1 MNVTGELSE
10 DGKWIWNGSEWKP
23 HVPPE
28 MPEETSQPEMRT
40 TNSKL
45 VNCRDCGNE
54 ISKRAEF
61 CPKCGAPRKRLIKVQ
76 VKFSPTV
83 NYRFW
88 SYVVFLIGLGIWG
101 ICFFLLGFSS
111 SMAGFM
117 TITPICSG
125 TIAVVCLL
133 DIMYLQMKSNWQKE
147 NGIPHGNPV
156 ISIILLIIFILLP
169 AIGYTLNFILFGI
182 LFF

>member
-1 MNVTGELSE
+1 MAIN
-10 DGKWIWNGSEWKP
+10 I
-23 HVPPE
+23 
-28 MPEETSQPEMRT
+28 
-40 TNSKL
+40 
-45 VNCRDCGNE
+45 
-54 ISKRAEF
+54 
-61 CPKCGAPRKRLIKVQ
+61 
-76 VKFSPTV
+76 
-83 NYRFW
+83 
-88 SYVVFLIGLGIWG
+88 LIGLGIWG

-117 TITPICSG
+117 TITPICSS
-125 TIAVVCLL
+125 TIAVACIL

-169 AIGYTLNFILFGI
+169 AIGYTLNFILFSI